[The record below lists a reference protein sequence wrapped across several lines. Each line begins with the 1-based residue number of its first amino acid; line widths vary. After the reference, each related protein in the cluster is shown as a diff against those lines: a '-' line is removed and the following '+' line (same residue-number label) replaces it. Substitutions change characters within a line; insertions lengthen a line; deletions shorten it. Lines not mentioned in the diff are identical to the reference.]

1 MARLFRNVT
10 EGELGVLN
18 ILWDK
23 GPVTIREVTDAV
35 YADGT
40 VAQYATVQ
48 KLLERL
54 EKKGYVRR
62 DRSSRAHVFQA
73 IVGRDELI
81 GWGMQELANGLSG
94 GSIVSL
100 FAEFVKPV
108 RLTSRERE
116 SLQNLV
122 AELERQR
129 KRAERNAPPGGSE

>member
-1 MARLFRNVT
+1 
-10 EGELGVLN
+10 
-18 ILWDK
+18 
-23 GPVTIREVTDAV
+23 
-35 YADGT
+35 
-40 VAQYATVQ
+40 
-48 KLLERL
+48 
-54 EKKGYVRR
+54 
-62 DRSSRAHVFQA
+62 
-73 IVGRDELI
+73 
-81 GWGMQELANGLSG
+81 MQELANGLSG